1 MTRHRLFLLVLFTL
15 FIMPICA
22 AVGLLQHHFTG
33 EEAYT
38 RRERDGLTYVTALG
52 NVMYRAQIYTDALSG
67 PQTQSDRLPKA
78 QALLN
83 ELQHV
88 DALENNGATEDDQ
101 KQWKSLRARLV
112 DYASTLSAPTA
123 DQDKLLHDLKLFMR
137 DVATDSHLTA
147 DPEVESYAIA
157 SLIVVNIPDALDRLH
172 RLQRLLAQKPSND
185 DERLALREAVQDVG
199 AGLNVVQERYQY
211 PLYTLERLP
220 RTSQAAAVEKQLN
233 TIGKMDDLI
242 RELERDAQQPV
253 QTVNFDRAREL
264 TEASLNANVAAVRA
278 YSVRLDHVI
287 KVRYAAQRI
296 ARLLTVSMLLLALA
310 ASVSAILYFWRASIR
325 NEEFKS
331 AMQVRSILNATVEA
345 IFTVDGDGVIVTM
358 NSAAE
363 RLFGLSESSL
373 IGKPLTSLILAE
385 HVPHYLMVMAS
396 FVTGQT
402 GLNEQTVEVHALK
415 FGGDPFP
422 VEFGV
427 GCFDSDNR
435 RLYVVSASDMTEKR
449 RLYADLTG
457 QMTAINKT
465 QAVVEYDLDG
475 RILAANSNFLALFGY
490 ELSDILGCHH
500 HMFVDAKEMH
510 SLEYRLFWEHL
521 SEGSPQAGEFKR
533 FDRNGNVV
541 WIQAAY
547 NPVFDSFG
555 NVLKVV
561 NFATNIT
568 DRKRAE
574 NSLVLFAEQLS
585 ASNLELEASRAS
597 AERANRMKSEFLA
610 TMSHEIRTPMNGI
623 IGMTELLLESQL
635 GRRQQEFAQ
644 TVMMSA
650 ESLLSIIN
658 DILDFSKIEA
668 GRLELEEIPFNLRDI
683 MEGVTELMAVKAK
696 EKALELLMRYAPSAD
711 EQFMGDPVRVRQ
723 IVTNLVSNA
732 IKFTATGR
740 ILVEVDQLETDNP
753 DIARLSI
760 SVADSG
766 IGIAPHV
773 QSRLFEKFTQA
784 DSSTTR
790 KYGGTGLGLAICRE
804 LVEMMGGTIGV
815 ESQVGK
821 GAVFT
826 FTIDLPRNAKLLA
839 VPDEIAIDHLA
850 GVRILVVDD
859 VADNARIIA
868 EQLEALGMEV
878 LTCLDPHKAVDIL
891 IEQKAQ
897 GTPCQMALIDYIMP
911 GMNGEELARL
921 IKAPGSTVK
930 NTALVIMTSAGG
942 FGFAKRMASCGM
954 SAYLSKPVYS
964 RQLRETLA
972 TVWYCWENGEH
983 DGLVTVENLRTR
995 LKAENLTRFEGA
1007 KILVAEDNR
1016 INQGFATEVLEGLG
1030 VEVSIAPNGAE
1041 ALNMMRLQDFD
1052 LILMDCQMPV
1062 MDGFAA
1068 AEAIARQVREG
1079 KTKDL
1084 PVVALT
1090 ASDLKGDRERCLA
1103 SGMCD
1108 YVTKPMRK
1116 VDLVH
1121 VLTKWLPRH
1130 LVQQPDLAASQEAS
1144 AEAERFPSAR
1154 ILLVEDNRINRE
1166 FALEIFSSLE
1176 CDVQIAE
1183 NGRIAVEKVRTNS
1196 FDMIFMD
1203 CQMPEMDGY
1212 EATAIIRELISEGAV
1227 DTLPIVALTAN
1238 AMIGDREKCLSVGM
1252 DDFITKPVKKSQL
1265 VEALNTWLPPQR
1277 KLSAPRQSTRRAA
1290 TLEAH
1295 SLDMLRNSL
1304 GDSFAAYVCLFFK
1317 ECDERFASIRKVMVA
1332 KGPAADMLI
1341 DIQALQAHAP
1351 FFGATAFVNTAHQLM
1366 QAAAQHA
1373 AAGRNCETLTPQID
1387 SLLTDWDELSDA
1399 LDALITDEDLD
1410 VPQMKTAARGLG

>member
-1 MTRHRLFLLVLFTL
+1 MLRHRLSPFILFAL
-15 FIMPICA
+15 FILPICA
-22 AVGLLQHHFTG
+22 AVGVLLHHIYQQID
-33 EEAYT
+33 YT
-38 RRERDGLTYVTALG
+38 RRERDGLAVVMKLGYVMEQTQ
-52 NVMYRAQIYTDALSG
+52 NYTDALSEPRTEADKLG
-67 PQTQSDRLPKA
+67 KA
-78 QALLN
+78 QLILSG
-83 ELQHV
+83 LQGV
-88 DALENNGATEDDQ
+88 DHEESRMAYLGNAVRW
-101 KQWKSLRARLV
+101 KQVRGELV
-112 DYASTLSAPTA
+112 DYASNLAATRERQKDTL
-123 DQDKLLHDLKLFMR
+123 QDLRVFMR

-147 DPEVESYAIA
+147 DPAVESYATA
-157 SLIVVNIPDALDRLH
+157 SLVVVNIPDSLDRLH
-172 RLQRLLAQKPSND
+172 RLRRLLAIQPANE
-185 DERLALREAVQDVG
+185 DELRAKREALQDVG
-199 AGLNVVQERYQY
+199 SELNVILERNQY
-211 PLYTLERLP
+211 PLYTLGRLP
-220 RTSQAAAVEKQLN
+220 SAAESRKIEQGLN
-233 TIGKMDDLI
+233 TIGKMRDLVW
-242 RELERDAQQPV
+242 ELDRLSQEPIDHLA
-253 QTVNFDRAREL
+253 FDRATEL
-264 TEASLNANVAAVRA
+264 TNLALTANLASTKA
-278 YSVRLDHVI
+278 YGGRLESLI
-287 KVRYAAQRI
+287 KKRYATLQAS
-296 ARLLTVSMLLLALA
+296 RLLTVSMLFLALG
-310 ASVSAILYFWRASIR
+310 ASAGAIFYFRRASIR

-331 AMQVRSILNATVEA
+331 AMQLRSVLDATVEA
-345 IFTVDGDGVIVTM
+345 IFTIDVDGSIVTM

-363 RLFGLSESSL
+363 RLFGLTEDSL
-373 IGKPLTSLILAE
+373 IGKPLTGLISTD
-385 HVPHYLMVMAS
+385 HVSHYLRVMNN
-396 FVTGQT
+396 FVLGQT
-402 GLNEQTVEVHALK
+402 GTAEQLVEVNALK

-422 VEFGV
+422 VEFGI
-427 GCFDSDNR
+427 GCFEIDAT

-465 QAVVEYDLDG
+465 QAVIEYDLEG
-475 RILAANSNFLALFGY
+475 RVLGANSNFLSMFGY
-490 ELSDILGCHH
+490 ELTEILGCHH
-500 HMFVDAKEMH
+500 HMFVDPQDAH
-510 SLEYRLFWEHL
+510 SLEYRLFWENL
-521 SEGSPQAGEFKR
+521 IEGFPQAGEFKR
-533 FDRNGNVV
+533 FDRDGTMV

-555 NVLKVV
+555 NVIKVV

-585 ASNLELEASRAS
+585 ASNLELETSRAS

-623 IGMTELLLESQL
+623 IGMTELLIESQL

-644 TVMMSA
+644 TVMLSA

-668 GRLELEEIPFNLRDI
+668 GRLEMEEIPFNLRDL

-696 EKALELLMRYAPSAD
+696 EKALELLMRYAPSVD

-723 IVTNLVSNA
+723 IVTNLISNA

-740 ILVEVDQLETDNP
+740 ILVEVDQLPTDK
-753 DIARLSI
+753 DEVARLSI
-760 SVADSG
+760 SVTDSG

-804 LVEMMGGTIGV
+804 LVEMMGGTIRV
-815 ESQVGK
+815 ESQTGK

-826 FTIDLPRNAKLLA
+826 FTIELPKNPKPLA
-839 VPDEIAIDHLA
+839 VQDDIAFDHLA

-868 EQLEALGMEV
+868 EQLESLGMEV
-878 LTCLDPHKAVDIL
+878 LTCLDPNKAIDLL
-891 IEQKAQ
+891 IEQKAM
-897 GTPCQMALIDYIMP
+897 GKPCQMALIDYIMP

-921 IKAPGSTVK
+921 IKAPGSTIK

-942 FGFAKRMASCGM
+942 LGFAKRMASCGM

-972 TVWYCWENGEH
+972 TVWYCWENGEC

-1030 VEVSIAPNGAE
+1030 VEVTIAPNGAE
-1041 ALNMMRLQDFD
+1041 ALNMMRLQTFD

-1068 AEAIARQVREG
+1068 AEAIARQVRAGE
-1079 KTKDL
+1079 TKDL

-1090 ASDLKGDRERCLA
+1090 ASDLKGDRERCMA

-1116 VDLVH
+1116 IDLVH
-1121 VLTKWLPRH
+1121 VLTKWLPRD
-1130 LVQQPDLAASQEAS
+1130 LVQQPDLTPDKDENDNAGH
-1144 AEAERFPSAR
+1144 FPHAR

-1183 NGRIAVEKVRTNS
+1183 NGRIAVEKVKADS

-1212 EATAIIRELISEGAV
+1212 EATVLIRELIADGAV
-1227 DTLPIVALTAN
+1227 DALPIVALTAN
-1238 AMIGDREKCLSVGM
+1238 AMIGDREKCLSIGM

-1277 KLSAPRQSTRRAA
+1277 KLAAPRRVARKAA
-1290 TLEAH
+1290 ALDAH
-1295 SLDMLRNSL
+1295 SLDALRNSL
-1304 GDSFAAYVCLFFK
+1304 GESFPAYICLFFK
-1317 ECDERFASIRKVMVA
+1317 ECDERFASIRKVMMA
-1332 KGPAADMLI
+1332 NGAAADMLI

-1351 FFGATAFVNTAHQLM
+1351 FFGATTFVNTAHQLM
-1366 QAAAQHA
+1366 QAASQHA
-1373 AAGRNCETLTPQID
+1373 AAGRNCETLAPQID
-1387 SLLTDWDELSDA
+1387 NLLADWDDLSDA
-1399 LDALITDEDLD
+1399 LDVLVADEDWD
-1410 VPQMKTAARGLG
+1410 AQQTQTTVRGFA